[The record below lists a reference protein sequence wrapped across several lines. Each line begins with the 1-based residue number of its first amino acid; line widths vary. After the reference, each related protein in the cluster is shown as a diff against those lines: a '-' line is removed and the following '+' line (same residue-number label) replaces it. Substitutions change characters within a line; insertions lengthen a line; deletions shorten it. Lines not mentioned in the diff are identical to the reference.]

1 MINLE
6 TFNCTGCT
14 ACYNVCPHKAIK
26 MVEDSEG
33 FKFPQIDMEKCTNCG
48 LCEKVCIPSSGY
60 VKQPFET
67 LAFGV
72 KNKNLEERKQSQ
84 SGGAFYILAKH
95 ILSKGGV
102 VYGSLIDEGFVV
114 RHARAS
120 TEEETKA
127 FRGSKYVQSD
137 LGDIFQSV
145 KQDVQSGTPV
155 LFSGTPCQVAGLKAY
170 LRKDYENL
178 LLVDLICHGVPSPKV
193 WADYIEWQQKRKK
206 KLITQAEFRDR
217 SLPWGKSAE
226 ALWFDKKKK
235 KFDIYAKIFYSR
247 NAQRKSCYECLFAN
261 TERLSDITI
270 GDFWGIENIKS
281 EFRDDYGVSAVIL
294 NSETGKRI
302 WKEVNE
308 QVEYFQ
314 CKIEDLMFRNPQ
326 LYQSA
331 TRPVSME
338 IFWQDYN
345 KGFAFIAKKYG
356 DNNLKGKLKRLIKRI
371 LGRI

>member
-1 MINLE
+1 MINLK

-14 ACYNVCPHKAIK
+14 ACYNVCPHKAIE
-26 MVEDSEG
+26 MIENSEG
-33 FKFPQIDMEKCTNCG
+33 FKFPQIDTEKCTNCG

-95 ILSKGGV
+95 ILSQGGV

-120 TEEETKA
+120 TEKEAKA

-145 KQDVQSGTPV
+145 KQDVQSGVPV

-217 SLPWGKSAE
+217 SLPWGTHYES
-226 ALWFDKKKK
+226 FFVNTKKKRYSI
-235 KFDIYAKIFYSR
+235 FAKIFYSH
-247 NAQRKSCYECLFAN
+247 NILRKSCYNCPFTN

-270 GDFWGIENIKS
+270 GDYWGIETVKK
-281 EFRDDYGVSAVIL
+281 EFRDDYGVSAVML

-302 WKEVNE
+302 WQEVNE

-326 LYQSA
+326 LYKSA
-331 TRPVSME
+331 TRPVSRE

>member
-1 MINLE
+1 MVNLE

-14 ACYNVCPHKAIK
+14 ACYNICPHKAIE
-26 MVEDSEG
+26 MVENSEG
-33 FKFPQIDMEKCTNCG
+33 FKFPQIDTEKCTNCG

-72 KNKNLEERKQSQ
+72 KNKDLDERKQSQ

-95 ILSKGGV
+95 ILSQGGV
-102 VYGSLIDEGFVV
+102 IYGSLIDEGFVV

-120 TEEETKA
+120 TEKEAKA

-145 KQDVQSGTPV
+145 KQDVQSGVPV

-206 KLITQAEFRDR
+206 KLITKAEFRDR

-226 ALWFDKKKK
+226 ALWFGPEKKKYY
-235 KFDIYAKIFYSR
+235 IYAKIFYSR
-247 NAQRKSCYECLFAN
+247 NAHRKSCYNCPFTN

-270 GDFWGIENIKS
+270 GDYWGIETVKK
-281 EFRDDYGVSAVIL
+281 EFRDDYGVSAVML

-326 LYQSA
+326 LYKSA
-331 TRPVSME
+331 TRPVSRE
-338 IFWQDYN
+338 IFWQNYK

-371 LGRI
+371 LGRM